1 MLAKNR
7 DSRARSLQ
15 EELEDMRRA
24 LQEKEEHMRDLREEM
39 GMANDGEEEEEEGMK
54 YELDGA
60 PLRYLGQERT

>member
-39 GMANDGEEEEEEGMK
+39 GMANDGEEEEEGMK

-60 PLRYLGQERT
+60 PLGYLGQERT